1 MKSNYF
7 LLVVLSFFLLACKT
21 EAKKETIVEPS
32 KESVAVV
39 EEKTLYEK
47 LGGSEGISSIV
58 DDIIE
63 EHLKN
68 DKIKHFFIPL
78 TKDPEH
84 LKQFKQHVKDFF
96 GSGTGGPEEYKGRD
110 MPTAHQGLNISEAEF
125 LYTIDDILLV
135 LDSHKIDRNSR
146 NEVLAVLF
154 SMKWDVIKK

>member
-1 MKSNYF
+1 MKSNYLL
-7 LLVVLSFFLLACKT
+7 LLVFVFSLFACKT
-21 EAKKETIVEPS
+21 EVKKEIEPS

-39 EEKTLYEK
+39 AEKTLYEK
-47 LGGSEGISSIV
+47 LGGAEGISSIV

-63 EHLKN
+63 VHLKN
-68 DKIKHFFIPL
+68 DNIKQFFVPL
-78 TKDPEH
+78 TKDPEY

-110 MPTAHQGLNISEAEF
+110 IPSAHQGLNISEAEF
-125 LYTIDDILLV
+125 LHAIDDILLV

-154 SMKWDVIKK
+154 SLKWDVIKK